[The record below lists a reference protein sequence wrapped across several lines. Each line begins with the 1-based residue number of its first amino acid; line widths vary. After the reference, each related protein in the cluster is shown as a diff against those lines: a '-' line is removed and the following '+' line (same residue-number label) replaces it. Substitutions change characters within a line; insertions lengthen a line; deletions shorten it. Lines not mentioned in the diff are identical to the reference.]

1 MRDYHVFFVSDGTE
15 TFPIGDLT
23 VEQIKKATLTTL
35 QLAFAEIISAADLV
49 ELIRRNS
56 SRKAAAA

>member
-1 MRDYHVFFVSDGTE
+1 
-15 TFPIGDLT
+15 LT

-56 SRKAAAA
+56 SCKAAAA